1 MGDEARTSNDASIP
15 LRHLELV
22 ADAQFRLQQ
31 AIEGLDDGTAGS
43 PSLLPGWR
51 VAHVLTH
58 VARNA
63 DSHGRRAQAAA
74 RGEIVEQYAGGY
86 AGRVAEIDRGADRP
100 APELVE
106 DVRASAES
114 LEAAW
119 RTLPV
124 GTWNRQVRDVAG
136 RMHLLRVMP
145 ARRWRELEIHLVD
158 LNIGPSSDDWP
169 EEFVRENLP
178 VLRLTLESRLPV
190 GAVVPELTE
199 RDELAWQTG
208 RLQHPG
214 LPELLPWD

>member
-1 MGDEARTSNDASIP
+1 MAYDEPASSDASIP
-15 LRHLELV
+15 LRHLEWV
-22 ADAQFRLQQ
+22 ADAQARFQR
-31 AIEGLDDGTAGS
+31 AIEGLDDRTARA
-43 PSLLPGWR
+43 PSLLPGWTR
-51 VAHVLTH
+51 GHLLTH

-63 DSHGRRAQAAA
+63 DSHRRRAQAAA

-86 AGRVAEIDRGADRP
+86 AGRAAEIDRDADKP

-106 DVRASAES
+106 DVRTSAES
-114 LEAAW
+114 LDAAW

-124 GTWNRQVRDVAG
+124 ETWNSHVSDVAG

-169 EEFVRENLP
+169 GEFVQENLP
-178 VLRLTLESRLPV
+178 VLRSTLESRLPAD
-190 GAVVPELTE
+190 AVVPELTE
-199 RDELAWQTG
+199 RDELAWLTG

-214 LPELLPWD
+214 LPELLSWD